1 MEKYELTAY
10 LDIMPLAAE
19 LCKSS
24 LIPANFKTPQNA
36 LYAIMY
42 GRELGLSPI
51 YSLNNI
57 SVINGK
63 TGLSADALLAI
74 AMANPEY
81 FGSEVD
87 ATDTYCTFT
96 IKRKKSNGVI
106 DSRTVTFTL
115 QQAEKAGLLA
125 KEGSNYKKYPMRM
138 LKARA
143 QAYACR
149 DLFSDVIA
157 NIYTPEE
164 LEEVASPIK
173 PDYSVEDVEQ
183 PKEPNKI
190 VIAEKYN
197 LIKNWLYHDIPL
209 VSSLKEAYL
218 LRANTALSEKNL
230 DALET
235 IIKELKTRLEDMKNA
250 KRANKPALAVPEPEP
265 EKAPVIE
272 TPPEVVP
279 DPQGIALIAV
289 VKAMESLLNSGGY
302 AVTHAKH
309 SIASH
314 LKIPEQE
321 NVSWQTM
328 LYTSDVSA
336 DKLMEYAR
344 YLADAEEK
352 LRKKSKKASQ
362 PPASPIPKSGL
373 PFMNARE
380 NIMELMKDLPEAER
394 TTIEDCLDA
403 IKGEDPDSP
412 EHQKLLSGVQQSADG
427 AK

>member
-1 MEKYELTAY
+1 
-10 LDIMPLAAE
+10 
-19 LCKSS
+19 
-24 LIPANFKTPQNA
+24 
-36 LYAIMY
+36 
-42 GRELGLSPI
+42 
-51 YSLNNI
+51 
-57 SVINGK
+57 
-63 TGLSADALLAI
+63 
-74 AMANPEY
+74 MANPEY

-164 LEEVASPIK
+164 LEEVAYPIK

-250 KRANKPALAVPEPEP
+250 KRANKPALAVP
-265 EKAPVIE
+265 
-272 TPPEVVP
+272 
-279 DPQGIALIAV
+279 D
-289 VKAMESLLNSGGY
+289 LN
-302 AVTHAKH
+302 
-309 SIASH
+309 
-314 LKIPEQE
+314 
-321 NVSWQTM
+321 
-328 LYTSDVSA
+328 
-336 DKLMEYAR
+336 
-344 YLADAEEK
+344 
-352 LRKKSKKASQ
+352 RKKPLLSKRPPRLCQIRKASQ
-362 PPASPIPKSGL
+362 CSQWLRQWSLCLIPAVMRLLTQNTQSQATLKFQSRKTCLGKPCSILQMSQPTNSWSMPDTWLMPKKNCARSPRKPHSL
-373 PFMNARE
+373 QHRQYPNQ
-380 NIMELMKDLPEAER
+380 
-394 TTIEDCLDA
+394 DCHL
-403 IKGEDPDSP
+403 
-412 EHQKLLSGVQQSADG
+412 
-427 AK
+427 